1 MPQRH
6 RIRTQWPIVWWQ
18 GNRFVASSVTHFEI
32 YAEEPE
38 RLAEFY
44 RKLFGWTIDKAT
56 AVDYFRI
63 RTGSGDEKSV
73 QGGLLRRPIP
83 AARSWVH
90 YVDVEAIDEAVAQ
103 VVALGGKVVRPKAAV
118 PKTAW
123 YAIVEDPEGNIFG
136 IYQRDATAFPPP
148 EPDI

>member
-1 MPQRH
+1 M
-6 RIRTQWPIVWWQ
+6 
-18 GNRFVASSVTHFEI
+18 ASSVTHFEI

-38 RLAEFY
+38 RLAAFY
-44 RKLFGWTIDKAT
+44 RELFGWTIDKAT

-63 RTGSGDEKSV
+63 RTGSGDDKSV
-73 QGGLLRRPIP
+73 KGGLLHRLIP
-83 AARSWVH
+83 APRSWVH
-90 YVDVEAIDEAVAQ
+90 YVDVEAIDEAVEH

-136 IYQRDATAFPPP
+136 IYQPDATAFPLP

>member
-1 MPQRH
+1 VP
-6 RIRTQWPIVWWQ
+6 
-18 GNRFVASSVTHFEI
+18 SSVTHFEI

-44 RKLFGWTIDKAT
+44 RELFGWRIDKAT

-63 RTGSGDEKSV
+63 RTGSGDDTSV
-73 QGGLLRRPIP
+73 QGGLLHRPIP
-83 AARSWVH
+83 GPRSWVH
-90 YVDVEAIDEAVAQ
+90 YVDVEAIDAAIAH

-123 YAIVEDPEGNIFG
+123 YAIVEDPEGNVFG